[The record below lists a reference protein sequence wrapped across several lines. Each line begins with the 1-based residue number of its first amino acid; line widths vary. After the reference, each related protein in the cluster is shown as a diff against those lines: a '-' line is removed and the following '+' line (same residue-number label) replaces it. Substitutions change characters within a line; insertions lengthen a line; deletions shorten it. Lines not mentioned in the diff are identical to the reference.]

1 MHGDRSPRNPGQL
14 NVTAIAVLGAVSVLL
29 LVEIV
34 VVAQAYY
41 YNLQER
47 EIAAKQVAPPVWEL
61 ADLRA
66 AQQAELNSFRWA
78 DRERLRAALPIDLAV
93 REYVRQEAGRPDGP
107 RREPAIEQAKTR
119 PEGM

>member
-1 MHGDRSPRNPGQL
+1 MHGDQSPRNPGQL
-14 NVTAIAVLGAVSVLL
+14 NVTAIAVLGVVSVLL

-66 AQQAELNSFRWA
+66 VQQAELNSFRWA
-78 DRERLRAALPIDLAV
+78 DRDRLRVALPIDLAV
-93 REYVRQEAGRPDGP
+93 REYVRQEARRPEGP
-107 RREPAIEQAKTR
+107 RREPAIQQGQTR